1 MTSAVA
7 LQQGRNPVDDLLL
20 WLFQA
25 TLCYLN
31 SNTARD
37 LPLYIQSIVQAI
49 YNSHKTLIRLCMN
62 CSLLIIKERRLW
74 RTNALYL
81 LNLLRETFVTIV
93 ASLNSQKA
101 PAKIGDL
108 F

>member
-1 MTSAVA
+1 
-7 LQQGRNPVDDLLL
+7 
-20 WLFQA
+20 
-25 TLCYLN
+25 
-31 SNTARD
+31 
-37 LPLYIQSIVQAI
+37 
-49 YNSHKTLIRLCMN
+49 MN